1 MSRTPAAP
9 PELDGYRPLRHLGSG
24 GFADVFLYEQQLP
37 FREVAVK
44 VLADPMGSADAR
56 QRFIT
61 EANTMARLSAHPS
74 IVTIHYAGIAND
86 GRPCLVMEYCP
97 RPNLGIRMRTEQIEV
112 AEVLRIGVR
121 LAAAVET
128 AHRAGIL
135 HRDIKPANVLVTAYN
150 LPKLADFGIAG
161 QGLALEA
168 EAMSIPWS
176 APELFAAVPT
186 SDVTT
191 DVHALGATVYALLAG
206 RAPFELPHG
215 DNSAAAMIQRIERL
229 PVPPIDRDDVPG
241 GIHQIL
247 ARAMHKRSE
256 ARFSTAHEFALALQA
271 VEQERGLPPTPIEVL
286 QAGAAPTTAADEA
299 GVTRVRQ
306 VVTISDEPGLQLAE
320 DSTSGRTVSALERT
334 DPSSGTRPVAVP
346 DETAPTP
353 PGRRIGAVIGI
364 VVVLAIIATVVGV
377 LLWGPDA
384 DDDDDAPTPGNTE
397 VIRQDPVA
405 APVDGTCTRED
416 DRLTCLWTQ
425 PDEATGWTWR
435 LSTDA
440 SVFGSV
446 DEPRVEVELPPNVPP
461 CISVT
466 ARNDSG
472 ATSSPAT
479 FCAS

>member
-44 VLADPMGSADAR
+44 VLSDPMGSAGAR

-61 EANTMARLSAHPS
+61 EANTMAQLSAHPS

-97 RPNLGIRMRTEQIEV
+97 RPNLGTRLRNEKIDT

-150 LPKLADFGIAG
+150 LPKLADFGIAA

-191 DVHALGATVYALLAG
+191 DVYALGATVYALLAG
-206 RAPFELPHG
+206 RAPFEVHRG

-229 PVPPIDRDDVPG
+229 PVPPIDRDDVPAG
-241 GIHQIL
+241 LQQIL
-247 ARAMHKRSE
+247 TRAMHKRVE
-256 ARFSTAHEFALALQA
+256 ARFRTAHEFALALQA
-271 VEQERGLPPTPIEVL
+271 IEQELGLPPTQIEVL
-286 QAGAAPTTAADEA
+286 QAGSAPNAPVDDA

-320 DSTSGRTVSALERT
+320 DSTAGRTVSALDGT
-334 DPSSGTRPVAVP
+334 DPSTGNRPVSVP
-346 DETAPTP
+346 DETGPVP
-353 PGRRIGAVIGI
+353 PGRKVGAAVGI
-364 VVVLAIIATVVGV
+364 VAVLAIIATVVGV
-377 LLWGPDA
+377 VFWGPDA
-384 DDDDDAPTPGNTE
+384 DPGDTVPIPGNTE
-397 VIRQDPVA
+397 IIRQDPIE
-405 APVDGTCTRED
+405 APTDGSCERED
-416 DRLTCLWTQ
+416 DLLTCEWTQ
-425 PDEATGWTWR
+425 PGEATGWTWR
-435 LSTDA
+435 LSTDDQT
-440 SVFGSV
+440 FGSV
-446 DEPRVEVELPPNVPP
+446 DEPRVEVELPPNAPP

-466 ARNDSG
+466 ARNASG

-479 FCAS
+479 FCAT